1 MPPRNTLLALFSTF
15 ADLQND
21 RIRCWISDAR
31 LQRNMARCLAQT
43 PTEKGSED
51 RTRSEKIWVH
61 YWIRQWRDGHS
72 ETQAK
77 TQVKTQAKTRSSLSQ
92 QHLSAYLQESF
103 YWTALKIT
111 QRFPGTSQSTADLF
125 QSASL
130 ELPRLL
136 QGYNPDFGSSLK
148 SYAAMVLFNNL
159 KDQLR
164 QRREI
169 DICSQWSLLRKV
181 SKRCVRETLLF
192 FGITDRLG
200 DHYFQAWICFI
211 TCYIPASAQGTER
224 LAPPDRNSWQRIT
237 DEYNQNCPNE
247 PSITPQEIESR
258 LLKLTLWIR
267 SRFYPNVE
275 SLNQTKSGYESGEI
289 QDDLVNDEPTTLLD
303 RAIEQEIIQERTAQR
318 LALKGI
324 LEQALSQLGSEA
336 QMLLQLFYQEHLSQ
350 STIAQQLGVNQSQ
363 ISRRLQKVEAQLL
376 QNLLDWIQQQ
386 THESLKPTELKPI
399 SDRLKEWL
407 IDRYQV

>member
-15 ADLQND
+15 ADLQDD

-31 LQRNMARCLAQT
+31 LQRNMIRHLAQT
-43 PTEKGSED
+43 PTEKGPED

-61 YWIRQWRDGHS
+61 YWIRQWRDGHPEAQS
-72 ETQAK
+72 
-77 TQVKTQAKTRSSLSQ
+77 KTRSSLSQ

-103 YWTALKIT
+103 YWTAQKIT
-111 QRFPGTSQSTADLF
+111 QRFPGTSQSTSDLF

-136 QGYNPDFGSSLK
+136 QGYNSDLGSSLK

-181 SKRCVRETLLF
+181 SKRCVRETLLSV
-192 FGITDRLG
+192 GINDRLG
-200 DHYFQAWICFI
+200 NNYFQAWICFNI
-211 TCYIPASAQGTER
+211 CYIPASAQGTER
-224 LAPPDRNSWQRIT
+224 LAPPDCNGWQRIT
-237 DEYNQNCPNE
+237 DEYNQNYQDE
-247 PSITPQEIESR
+247 PAITPQEIEAR
-258 LLKLTLWIR
+258 LLKLTTWIR
-267 SRFYPNVE
+267 SRFYPNVG
-275 SLNQTKSGYESGEI
+275 SLNQTRAGYESGEI
-289 QDDLVNDEPTTLLD
+289 QDDLVDDEPVTLLD
-303 RAIEQEIIQERTAQR
+303 RAIEQEAIQERTAQH
-318 LALKGI
+318 LALKCI
-324 LEQALSQLGSEA
+324 LEQALSQLDPEA
-336 QMLLQLFYQEHLSQ
+336 QVLLQLFYQEHLSQ
-350 STIAQQLGVNQSQ
+350 STIAQHLGVNQSQ
-363 ISRRLQKVEAQLL
+363 ISRRLQKAEAQLL
-376 QNLLDWIQQQ
+376 QRLLDWIRQQ
-386 THESLKPTELKPI
+386 THEFLKPAELKPI